1 MIRQRL
7 PGNDVLTVVFAKAPV
22 AGTVKTRLFP
32 ALGAQGAARLHM
44 RLVRRAVDTA
54 VRARCGPVE
63 LHHAPARPHAWLRA
77 LAARRGVRLR
87 PQRGG
92 DVGERMHHAFRRA
105 LYRHRGVV
113 LIGSDCPE
121 LRPRDLRRAARGLA
135 DRDAVIAPAEDGGYP
150 LIALRRCSS
159 RLFEGIAW
167 GGEEVMAQTRDRL
180 AGLGWRWRELRMLW
194 DVDRPDDLVRL
205 AACMSRGMKS

>member
-1 MIRQRL
+1 MPPRP
-7 PGNDVLTVVFAKAPV
+7 PGRTVLTIVFAKAPV
-22 AGTVKTRLFP
+22 AGAVKTRLFP

-44 RLVRRAVDTA
+44 RLVRRALDIA

-77 LAARRGVRLR
+77 LAVRHGVRLR
-87 PQRGG
+87 AQRGG
-92 DVGERMHHAFRRA
+92 DVGRRMQHAFAQA
-105 LYRHRGVV
+105 LHRHRGAV

-159 RLFEGIAW
+159 QLFEGIAW
-167 GGEEVMAQTRDRL
+167 GGGEVMAQTRGRL
-180 AGLGWRWRELRMLW
+180 VRLGWRWRELRTVW
-194 DVDRPDDLVRL
+194 DVDRPGDLDRL
-205 AACMSRGMKS
+205 SACIARGVDS

>member
-1 MIRQRL
+1 MTPLRL
-7 PGNDVLTVVFAKAPV
+7 PGRTALTIVFAKAPV
-22 AGTVKTRLFP
+22 AGSVKTRLFP

-44 RLVRRAVDTA
+44 RLVRRALDMA

-77 LAARRGVRLR
+77 LAVRHGVRLR

-92 DVGERMHHAFRRA
+92 DVGWRMHHAFVRA
-105 LYRHRGVV
+105 LHRHRGVV

-121 LRPRDLRRAARGLA
+121 LRPHDLRRAVRCLA

-159 RLFEGIAW
+159 QLFEGIDW
-167 GGEEVMAQTRDRL
+167 GGGEVMAQTRGRL
-180 AGLGWRWRELRMLW
+180 AGLGWRWRELRTLW
-194 DVDRPDDLVRL
+194 DVDRPDDLGRL
-205 AACMSRGMKS
+205 SACMARGMKS